1 MTKYDDYKKAL
12 ENIKVSKPEYRS
24 ENKAFCY
31 PDDYEGVVIGKNGL
45 YRSSDLVIL
54 DIDEAINIA
63 NFILDTFT
71 HKGCKKPEMIGPND
85 DLY

>member
-1 MTKYDDYKKAL
+1 MTRYDDYKNAL
-12 ENIKVSKPEYRS
+12 ENARISRPEYIS

-45 YRSSDLVIL
+45 YRSGDLVIL
-54 DIDEAINIA
+54 EIDEAINVA

-71 HKGCKKPEMIGPND
+71 HKNCKKPQLISPND
-85 DLY
+85 DPH